1 MPCSDGTIQSIN
13 LDPMY
18 PWRFSSPNFPS
29 TKGYPHN
36 IACTW
41 KFNVNTEK
49 VAKISV
55 ICDHINIA
63 GDYFNDCVK
72 GDFLSIRHEVEIVK
86 TLNSKDISVVKSYC
100 RFCLQSLNFDIVY

>member
-1 MPCSDGTIQSIN
+1 
-13 LDPMY
+13 MY

-29 TKGYPHN
+29 TRGYPHN

-41 KFNVNTEK
+41 KFNVNPEK
-49 VAKISV
+49 VEKISV

-72 GDFLSIRHEVEIVK
+72 GDSLTIRHEDDLNEFDAPGRLCGDLSSWVP
-86 TLNSKDISVVKSYC
+86 LNSSIHITHDFMNK
-100 RFCLQSLNFDIVY
+100 QG

>member
-1 MPCSDGTIQSIN
+1 
-13 LDPMY
+13 MY

-86 TLNSKDISVVKSYC
+86 TLNSNDISVVKS
-100 RFCLQSLNFDIVY
+100 FAGFAFKV